1 MSPKSRLYNLVMA
14 WKNKPFRQLRDIEQ
28 PYWESPK
35 HEDQWLYD
43 QCILLEKSDAEL
55 ISLQKSFQR
64 ILDTS
69 NDHLR
74 KQINAPS

>member
-35 HEDQWLYD
+35 HEDQWL
-43 QCILLEKSDAEL
+43 
-55 ISLQKSFQR
+55 
-64 ILDTS
+64 
-69 NDHLR
+69 
-74 KQINAPS
+74 